1 MTYQPPFLADLTQR
15 YQSVKQRIK
24 NACLQANRPI
34 DSVALL
40 AVSKT
45 KPIEKISVLAQ
56 HGQVCFGEN
65 YLQESLTKIAQ
76 CPELEWHFIGPIQSN
91 KTKSIAESFQWVHS
105 VDRLKIAQ
113 RLSRQRP
120 SGMPPLNILL
130 EVNIS
135 EEETKAGL
143 SPSEILQIASEVV
156 ALPNIKLR
164 GLMAIPQKQVDIEA
178 QRLPFRQVRKL
189 LEQLNTRHPEWK
201 LDTLSMGMS
210 GDLEAAIIEG
220 ATLVRIGTDIFG
232 AREHRSN

>member
-1 MTYQPPFLADLTQR
+1 MTYQPPSITALTQR

-34 DSVALL
+34 ESVTLL

-45 KPIEKISVLAQ
+45 KPIEQISVLAQ
-56 HGQVCFGEN
+56 HGQACFGEN

-91 KTKSIAESFQWVHS
+91 KTKAIAKHFQWVHS

-120 SGMPPLNILL
+120 SEMPPLNILL

-135 EEETKAGL
+135 EEKTKAGL
-143 SPSEILQIASEVV
+143 TPTEVLQIVAEIV
-156 ALPNIKLR
+156 ALPNLKLR
-164 GLMAIPQKQVDIEA
+164 GLMAIPQKQADSEA
-178 QRLPFRQVRKL
+178 QRLPFRQVREL
-189 LEQLNTRHPEWK
+189 LEQLNTQHPEWK

-210 GDLEAAIIEG
+210 GDLEAAIMEG

-232 AREHRSN
+232 AREDRSN